1 MKKINQI
8 IFISLLFVLSFGQAF
23 GEEYWQCE
31 KIDGRGFLFFNEESS
46 CDISSHHPSQQCKTD
61 TCEKINP
68 GGLWICKN
76 PLSNEVH
83 FIGDVDGCNEV
94 EKDFS
99 RGCICKKVG
108 EGDVVPVDLIPDSN
122 EGGRVNGYKLLA
134 PIGNLDFV
142 SYDSDEDNFVGDYL
156 AKLFKLAIGIIAVLA
171 VIMLIVAG
179 IQYMGEDSI
188 FGKTKAKNQMTNAI
202 LGLLIALGSYAIL
215 YTISPDLI
223 GDKGLFIE
231 KISIDLPDSG
241 DGTVDQNCKE
251 GKEGSYLQGFPTS
264 PEVTAA
270 VKKIEEEGWG
280 LDSFEVSSEDNK
292 MSIILKK
299 NGEQKEYKIGM
310 SPGTEGY
317 AQVGA
322 GKIGDKK
329 TPKGSWKIVSKE
341 YNGNGLP
348 VFSNSCSNMGASF
361 WLLDPMINGESRGIG
376 IHGNYS
382 GLLGP
387 THGCIRLTNSD
398 ILALR
403 PYVKVGMGVEIK

>member
-1 MKKINQI
+1 M
-8 IFISLLFVLSFGQAF
+8 FILSFSQAF

-223 GDKGLFIE
+223 GDKGLSVKKVSMTLDEAVYGPKATTGTGHRPDTDEDGNKYYCGKPEYTEGKEWGNKESEDAVEKKLKGVGIKINKGRCEKIGQKDCTSLYQLNIEGVIKFAEKCKDCDVVITGGTECWLHSKETPHRPGGQIVDLRTTNSVTSFIE
-231 KISIDLPDSG
+231 K
-241 DGTVDQNCKE
+241 E
-251 GKEGSYLQGFPTS
+251 AEEGSSNLG
-264 PEVTAA
+264 
-270 VKKIEEEGWG
+270 
-280 LDSFEVSSEDNK
+280 
-292 MSIILKK
+292 
-299 NGEQKEYKIGM
+299 
-310 SPGTEGY
+310 
-317 AQVGA
+317 
-322 GKIGDKK
+322 
-329 TPKGSWKIVSKE
+329 
-341 YNGNGLP
+341 P
-348 VFSNSCSNMGASF
+348 VFTKKDGSKFLEEKDHYHVIKWSN
-361 WLLDPMINGESRGIG
+361 
-376 IHGNYS
+376 
-382 GLLGP
+382 
-387 THGCIRLTNSD
+387 
-398 ILALR
+398 
-403 PYVKVGMGVEIK
+403 